1 MIGISKHVFP
11 LSIQYL
17 PTSKDYLSRTSGST
31 KLCRLAIKRLN
42 QTFCHSE
49 GENDRDGSQA
59 SCGVSA
65 MLSSKF
71 NGPIAHGSTR

>member
-1 MIGISKHVFP
+1 MVIVIGVSKHVFP

-17 PTSKDYLSRTSGST
+17 PTSKEYLSMTSGLT

-49 GENDRDGSQA
+49 GEMTGMDLRLAVVFLVALYLSKATG
-59 SCGVSA
+59 
-65 MLSSKF
+65 ML
-71 NGPIAHGSTR
+71 